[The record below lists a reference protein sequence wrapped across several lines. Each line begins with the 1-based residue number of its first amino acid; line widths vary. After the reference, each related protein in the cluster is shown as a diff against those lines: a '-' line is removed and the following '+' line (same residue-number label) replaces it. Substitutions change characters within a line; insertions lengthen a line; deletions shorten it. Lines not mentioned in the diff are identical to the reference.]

1 METVRG
7 VALPSEY
14 KSFEDFF
21 DRCAI
26 DEEVT
31 GSILVFEIEYETILG
46 ICGSGQPDSGKAL
59 QDSTTR
65 VSAEGWRELVT
76 RAKDIYIGDKHNAET
91 LEKYKRSLETI
102 NGDPDLYEVGR
113 TYRTLDGQWITVLR
127 SFGNTVLGSDG
138 KHRYNVGLDC
148 GRVTWS
154 SMDYSYGGNFERTYK
169 RRDALALETAQRAAA
184 TKALEAEVARLTQK
198 SQEQAARIVDLREA
212 VSGYES
218 NCRDMVCLAD
228 RRLER
233 INELLSKVKV
243 LENALDQ
250 CKAAGQERIQEHES
264 ILKTWKE
271 HSERCEQA
279 NVRLRNQVTELKC
292 ASANMNSTSPTP
304 MTFGL
309 DASLEKLESGRY
321 GAVKAA
327 CCEDNP
333 TAMATVGNGAVA
345 DSIYE
350 PLYQEHLAQGVVLE
364 TVKGQLK
371 QALKTKQFFADRVKT
386 RRNAYLRLRRELRS
400 ILRKLPPCRFKDEV
414 NAAIDAAD
422 DSQRPTGSM
431 S

>member
-1 METVRG
+1 METIRG
-7 VALPSEY
+7 VTVPANYGTFEHLFELCEIGVDVEGCIATSGIAYDTLLALCGIPIM
-14 KSFEDFF
+14 
-21 DRCAI
+21 RI
-26 DEEVT
+26 D
-31 GSILVFEIEYETILG
+31 G
-46 ICGSGQPDSGKAL
+46 IAYMN
-59 QDSTTR
+59 
-65 VSAEGWRELVT
+65 VSADSWRDWLQ
-76 RAKDIYIGDKHNAET
+76 RAKDIVQGDRRNAEI
-91 LEKYKRSLETI
+91 LEQYAASIETI
-102 NGDPDLYEVGR
+102 NGYPDLYEVGK
-113 TYRTLDGQWITVLR
+113 TYKTLDGKWITVLR
-127 SFGNTVLGSDG
+127 SFKNTVLGDDG
-138 KHRYNVGLDC
+138 KHRYNTGLDC
-148 GRVTWS
+148 GRVTGTPF
-154 SMDYSYGGNFERTYK
+154 DYSCGDNFERTYK
-169 RRDALALETAQRAAA
+169 RREELALKATQYEHRIRDLEAQVEYHKSEKYALRDALKSCNTLLSAEQNNC
-184 TKALEAEVARLTQK
+184 KA
-198 SQEQAARIVDLREA
+198 LREA
-212 VSGYES
+212 
-218 NCRDMVCLAD
+218 
-228 RRLER
+228 LER
-233 INELLSKVKV
+233 SDGLIYKERQEVTT

-264 ILKTWKE
+264 VLRTWKE
-271 HSERCEQA
+271 HVERVEQA

-309 DASLEKLESGRY
+309 DAFLEKLESARY
-321 GAVKAA
+321 DAVKAA

-400 ILRKLPPCRFKDEV
+400 ILRELPPCRFKDEV

-422 DSQRPTGSM
+422 DAQRPTGSM